1 MELKT
6 RGGIRGE
13 VEIKVFDK
21 FGNVK
26 EYRPFS
32 PNQVQDA
39 GLAVMAD
46 RILNDAPGSE
56 DGVDYIAT
64 GTGTGQAVTD
74 TTLAT
79 EITDSGLERTAG
91 TGTRVTTTTTN
102 DTAQLV
108 VSFSVT
114 GSKSVTEAGMF
125 NAASAGDMVAYQNF
139 TALPLVNGD
148 TLQITWKLVF
158 DQA

>member
-1 MELKT
+1 MELKE
-6 RGGIRGE
+6 RYGLRGE
-13 VEIKVFDK
+13 VEHKVWDK
-21 FGNVK
+21 FGNLK
-26 EYRPFS
+26 IHRPFS

-46 RILNDAPGSE
+46 RILKDAPGSE

-79 EITDSGLERTAG
+79 EVTDSGLERTAG
-91 TGTRVTTTTTN
+91 TGTRVTTTTSN

-114 GSKSVTEAGMF
+114 GTVSVTEVGMF
-125 NAASAGDMVAYQNF
+125 NASSAGDMVAYQTQ
-139 TALPLVNGD
+139 TALPLVSGD
-148 TLQITWKLVF
+148 TYQITWKLVF
-158 DQA
+158 YQA